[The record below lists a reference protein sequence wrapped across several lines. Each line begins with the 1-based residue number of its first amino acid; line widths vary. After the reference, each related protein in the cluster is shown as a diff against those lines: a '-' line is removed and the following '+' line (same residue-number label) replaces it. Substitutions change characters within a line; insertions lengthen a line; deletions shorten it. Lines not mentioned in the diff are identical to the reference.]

1 VTFAAIALCVA
12 SKQAFIFVSIY
23 NSIDSVRELL
33 DTPSYARCKKEILWS
48 DRKYRTRSRVSNS
61 NLTTLGAK
69 FQNTLQEDLCVCLF
83 AVRSVQLPSVY
94 MNIARTWEI
103 PITCRSIGMV
113 TEIGIGLL
121 FHVREQ

>member
-1 VTFAAIALCVA
+1 VRFAAITFYVAL
-12 SKQAFIFVSIY
+12 KQVFIFVSIY
-23 NSIDSVRELL
+23 NSIESVRELL

-69 FQNTLQEDLCVCLF
+69 FQNTLQKDLCLCFF
-83 AVRSVQLPSVY
+83 AVRSVQLPSFY

-103 PITCRSIGMV
+103 PIICRSMEMV
-113 TEIGIGLL
+113 TEIGIGLM
-121 FHVREQ
+121 FHV